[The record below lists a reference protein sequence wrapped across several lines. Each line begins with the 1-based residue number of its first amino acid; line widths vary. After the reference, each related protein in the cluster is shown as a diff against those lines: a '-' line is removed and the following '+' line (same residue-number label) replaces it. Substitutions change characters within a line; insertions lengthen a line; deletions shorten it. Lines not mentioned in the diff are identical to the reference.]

1 MKKELSM
8 LQWESHQFWE
18 ERCADCGWTAGKKP
32 QQSPAL
38 LTEQLRSFHQRLHDA
53 DRRSWCFSSRPL
65 PTELRSGTPKSR
77 RRRLGRSPSEGD
89 AHAQVNKSGGCEDG
103 AGTEPS
109 STPKAKVSSLKVLRS
124 KSAVREDGAGTGPS
138 STLKVLGSK
147 SGCPQNGAGA
157 STEPALPPKAVSF
170 APQPGKGKPALPQ
183 LLNLASQSSQR
194 ALDCTSEVS
203 RFLRQHRHLPQARRV
218 LDLLPDFQARS
229 LAI

>member
-1 MKKELSM
+1 M

-18 ERCADCGWTAGKKP
+18 EHCADCGWNAGKKP
-32 QQSPAL
+32 KQSPAL

-89 AHAQVNKSGGCEDG
+89 AYAQVNKSGGLEDD
-103 AGTEPS
+103 AGKEPA
-109 STPKAKVSSLKVLRS
+109 STPKASSLKVLRS
-124 KSAVREDGAGTGPS
+124 KSAVRDDGAGTQPA

-147 SGCPQNGAGA
+147 SGCPQNGAG
-157 STEPALPPKAVSF
+157 TTTGPARTPKAVSF
-170 APQPGKGKPALPQ
+170 ALRPGKGKPALPE

-218 LDLLPDFQARS
+218 LDMLPDFKARS

>member
-1 MKKELSM
+1 M

-18 ERCADCGWTAGKKP
+18 EHCADCGWNAGKKP
-32 QQSPAL
+32 KQSPAL

-89 AHAQVNKSGGCEDG
+89 AYAQVNKSGGLEDD
-103 AGTEPS
+103 AGTEPA
-109 STPKAKVSSLKVLRS
+109 STPKASSLKVLRS
-124 KSAVREDGAGTGPS
+124 KSAVRDDGAGTRPS

-147 SGCPQNGAGA
+147 SGCPQNGAG
-157 STEPALPPKAVSF
+157 TTTGPARTPKAVSF
-170 APQPGKGKPALPQ
+170 ALQPGKGKPALPE

-218 LDLLPDFQARS
+218 LGMLPDFKARS